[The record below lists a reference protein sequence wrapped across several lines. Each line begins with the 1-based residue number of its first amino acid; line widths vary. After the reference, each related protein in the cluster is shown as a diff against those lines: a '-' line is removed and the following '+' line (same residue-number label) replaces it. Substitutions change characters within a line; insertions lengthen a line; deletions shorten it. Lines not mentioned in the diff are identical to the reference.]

1 MMPEPRR
8 RSKQQQVGCLDWT
21 LLPGQGRIPAGRH
34 LATAA
39 AHERVIRKPLWT
51 AERAVDHRC
60 YQRVARAREICAR
73 GGLKD
78 VSGDPTTELGEEPA
92 INRGAVELADVGIQ
106 AQITL

>member
-1 MMPEPRR
+1 MY
-8 RSKQQQVGCLDWT
+8 
-21 LLPGQGRIPAGRH
+21 
-34 LATAA
+34 
-39 AHERVIRKPLWT
+39 
-51 AERAVDHRC
+51 HRC

-92 INRGAVELADVGIQ
+92 INRGAVELAGVGIQ